1 MSTND
6 EFYKELGETIDKYA
20 LNKSEKD
27 SYDKLVKEDGDKI
40 KSMMC
45 NAELLKYSTKT
56 NTISYVVQHRQSFD
70 EAKLIGIIHANNL
83 PESLGI
89 IKTKEYIDEDALES
103 AIYNGEISEEV
114 MKQIN
119 SCLESKDVVTLRLS
133 KSKKKENE

>member
-6 EFYKELGETIDKYA
+6 EFYKELSEVIDKYA

-40 KSMMC
+40 KSMMYE
-45 NAELLKYSTKT
+45 AELLKYSTET

-70 EAKLIGIIHANNL
+70 EAKLIGIIHTNNL

-114 MKQIN
+114 MEQIQ

-133 KSKKKENE
+133 KSKKESK

>member
-1 MSTND
+1 MSAND

-45 NAELLKYSTKT
+45 NAELLKYSTEN

-133 KSKKKENE
+133 KSKKKEGE

>member
-6 EFYKELGETIDKYA
+6 DFYKELEETIDTYA

-27 SYDKLVKEDGDKI
+27 SYDKLVKESGDKI

-45 NAELLKYSTKT
+45 DAELLKYSTKT

-83 PESLGI
+83 PQSLGI

-103 AIYNGEISEEV
+103 AIYKGEISEEV
-114 MKQIN
+114 MEQIQ

-133 KSKKKENE
+133 KSKKKEDE

>member
-6 EFYKELGETIDKYA
+6 DFYKELEEAIDTYA

-83 PESLGI
+83 PQSLGI

-103 AIYNGEISEEV
+103 AIYKGEISEEV
-114 MKQIN
+114 MEQIQ

-133 KSKKKENE
+133 KSKKKEDE

>member
-6 EFYKELGETIDKYA
+6 KFYKELGETIDKYA
-20 LNKSEKD
+20 LNKAEKD

-40 KSMMC
+40 KSMMGD
-45 NAELLKYSTKT
+45 AELLKYSTDT

-83 PESLGI
+83 PNSLGI

-114 MKQIN
+114 MKQIQ

-133 KSKKKENE
+133 KPKKGE